1 MSNLELD
8 VIRRA
13 QAGDEK
19 AFDELYQMFYK
30 QAYYLALKITNCD
43 ADAQDAA
50 QESFITIQKA
60 IKDLREIKTFRKWMA
75 QIVVS
80 KCNKIFRKNKY
91 TILDPDIAN
100 TLPIEEKRDYMTGEN
115 YVRGK
120 QRKDVLVKLMQELTP
135 NQREVLT
142 LMYFEQLSIKEIAD
156 VLSIPDGTVKSR
168 LVSAKAA
175 MKKQILQLDTLDALR
190 YYACPLPLL
199 LALAYRKEFMMLTG
213 GKIKLPLHSSAI
225 LQPLAISTVVIGS
238 SVGLGL
244 AGYQLYEEY
253 EKSKRMEPLPQSLY
267 RDESGSYTEKDIY
280 YKLRDWAHCHVEIEQ
295 KTKEEY
301 ELILP
306 YYEYLKEQDGPYYH
320 RLEMNQWSASF
331 EENRK

>member
-1 MSNLELD
+1 MSNLELE

-13 QAGDEK
+13 QAGEEK

-100 TLPIEEKRDYMTGEN
+100 TLPIVEERDYMTGEN

-120 QRKDVLVKLMQELTP
+120 QRKDVLVELMQELTP
-135 NQREVLT
+135 NQREVLA
-142 LMYFEQLSIKEIAD
+142 LMYFEQLSIKEIAE

-175 MKKQILQLDTLDALR
+175 MKKQILQLDTWDALR
-190 YYACPLPLL
+190 YYVCPLPLL
-199 LALAYRKEFMMLTG
+199 LTLAYRKEFIMLTA

-238 SVGLGL
+238 SVGLGI

-253 EKSKRMEPLPQSLY
+253 EKSKRVEPLPQSLY
-267 RDESGSYTEKDIY
+267 KDESGSYTEKDIY

-306 YYEYLKEQDGPYYH
+306 YYEYLKEQDGPYYQ
-320 RLEMNQWSASF
+320 RLEMNQWSESF